1 MSSEPSKVHPAGVSS
16 EEFRH
21 ACGRF
26 ATGVAVA
33 SVVDESGAA
42 HGLTI
47 SSFTSVSL
55 HPPLVLICIGH
66 DVTVIEP
73 FRRATRFGI
82 NFLREQDRDL
92 SQRFATKGLDKFNGT
107 AWRLGQTG
115 VPVIDDALGVM
126 ECETHQRI
134 GSGDHDILVGRV
146 VATRVAD
153 GAPLL
158 YYASRYRKL
167 ALD

>member
-1 MSSEPSKVHPAGVSS
+1 SN
-16 EEFRH
+16 EFRH

-33 SVVDESGAA
+33 SVIDENGAA
-42 HGLTI
+42 HGLTV

-73 FRRATRFGI
+73 FRRASHFGI
-82 NFLREQDRDL
+82 NILREQDRDL
-92 SQRFATKGLDKFNGT
+92 SNRFATKGLDKFDRIS
-107 AWRLGQTG
+107 WRPGRTG
-115 VPVIDDALGVM
+115 VPLIDCALGVM

-134 GSGDHDILVGRV
+134 ASGDHDILVGRV
-146 VATRVAD
+146 LATRVED
-153 GAPLL
+153 GLPLL
-158 YYASRYRKL
+158 YYSS
-167 ALD
+167 

>member
-1 MSSEPSKVHPAGVSS
+1 MSSEGSKVQTLEVPSD
-16 EEFRH
+16 EFRR

-33 SVVDESGAA
+33 SVVDEKGTA
-42 HGLTI
+42 HGLTV

-73 FRRATRFGI
+73 FRRASHFGI
-82 NFLREQDRDL
+82 NFLREQDRDI
-92 SQRFATKGLDKFNGT
+92 SQRFATKGLDKFDGV

-115 VPVIDDALGVM
+115 APLIDCALGVM
-126 ECETHQRI
+126 ECETQQRI
-134 GSGDHDILVGRV
+134 SSGDHDILVGRV
-146 VATRVAD
+146 VATRVEE
-153 GAPLL
+153 GSPLI
-158 YYASRYRKL
+158 YYGSRYRSL

>member
-1 MSSEPSKVHPAGVSS
+1 MSSEGSKVQTLGVSS
-16 EEFRH
+16 DEFRR

-33 SVVDESGAA
+33 SAVDDKGTA
-42 HGLTI
+42 HGLTV

-66 DVTVIEP
+66 DVTVIEV
-73 FRRATRFGI
+73 FRRASHFGI
-82 NFLREQDRDL
+82 NFLGEQDHDV
-92 SQRFATKGLDKFNGT
+92 SQRFATKGLDKFDGVT
-107 AWRLGQTG
+107 WGLGHTG
-115 VPVIDDALGVM
+115 VPVIDCALGVM

-134 GSGDHDILVGRV
+134 SSGDHDIVVGRV
-146 VATRVAD
+146 VATRVEE
-153 GAPLL
+153 GSPLI
-158 YYASRYRKL
+158 YYASRYRRL